1 MPPNSWHIS
10 EIGVSLFFIATCAN
24 RTFDLVSWNLRPP
37 FLSRTLAAASPA
49 LVLSDMSSLSNS
61 ASAANI
67 PNTNLPL
74 YYQVFELIIR
84 IRYSVTLKRIG
95 FNET

>member
-10 EIGVSLFFIATCAN
+10 KIEVSLFFIAICAK
-24 RTFDLVSWNLRPP
+24 RTFDFVSWNLRPP
-37 FLSRTLAAASPA
+37 FLPLALAAASPA
-49 LVLSDMSSLSNS
+49 LVLSDISSFSNS

-74 YYQVFELIIR
+74 AVVVSIFAPCPVI
-84 IRYSVTLKRIG
+84 TLKLTFRVVKS
-95 FNET
+95 